1 MMRIIQYNA
10 ELTDESVAY
19 TSHVASA
26 SAKTLLTKVHY
37 TYIHTYMKFI
47 TRCIVEDGLNQRCG
61 LLLGG
66 GV

>member
-1 MMRIIQYNA
+1 MRIIQYNA

-37 TYIHTYMKFI
+37 TYIHI
-47 TRCIVEDGLNQRCG
+47 
-61 LLLGG
+61 
-66 GV
+66 